1 MSSTKPE
8 RPSRGR
14 DPGLR
19 LRIET
24 AVLPDKKEEESPETD
39 SDQSS
44 PQQSK
49 FKFTLPD
56 NLKWIPSNWTLPKV
70 RPVIRSAVAAWI
82 SSVLFIIPAVE
93 RYMGQVSAFLSP
105 PADPFIGVVERE
117 VIIIG
122 IVALVWGW
130 SCFGMF
136 LANLARSNTDPTV
149 TFVAAISGQYIE
161 AGPTVIIAV
170 FIFLGSVFLL
180 YLRARQGPGP
190 YLFACILGCICLDI
204 TLTAAILIP
213 YPYYK
218 LGRSIIIP
226 LGFHSAISVLVSI
239 LIFPQTVSAEFT
251 TRLQGVL
258 APLIKSLELQCA
270 LKQNPADSKEFA
282 SIAEQIKASVRQA
295 EAGLIPLAITA
306 RLLPSDLIYARFAP
320 TDFKSLQAIARRMAV
335 RANGLTIYFA
345 LIEPTRERF
354 PMTPIPSRPVTPG
367 ATPGGTPGATTPG
380 GSPGATTPQRMS
392 SRPASPERQ
401 STTNTDAEDDQ
412 DGWLNHHRKSRTI
425 SCAPH
430 VHHLHHHHHHHHGP
444 LHNLLHNSLLHLS
457 LSRAKNEQAVGV
469 FESQRYMDIEATM
482 FHDPDAIPHTQ
493 QAMNLLF
500 HCCDPLLKANRSAV
514 SAISDWLRDARRGR
528 FAFWRSA
535 KQKKTAWQTKFD
547 TLKKTRDDL
556 EALLKEF
563 KSQNRFE
570 VLEPYKPVL
579 EAKGDVEQDSPS
591 HRYLFHCYVY
601 QYHLMRFTAQIIE
614 MLDEIIRLEQERPRN
629 HIWTPAR
636 KLFTWNNWNL
646 SDINDDE
653 EDPHLVQGLDPS
665 VMDDLGMANKRDP
678 DALPPHNVF
687 EWVMN
692 QLYMF
697 FRGCGGGNALYA
709 VKAGILTVI
718 MFIPSFLTTSAEF
731 AYENRFVWAIIMAQL
746 TLARFRG
753 DTTFGWVARVLST
766 FLGGIVGSV
775 IWYISA
781 GSGHGSPY
789 GLAAVLA
796 VCYPFFFYARLYWPG
811 PPMTNIIFFV
821 TTVLVIG
828 YSYQDHYIILPG
840 NPGSGIDVAWR
851 RFVLVTVGVTAAFI
865 FSFLPP
871 ATTIRRYQRTL
882 LATTSSELGAIY
894 CSVISFASSR
904 RLQEVPEVVTSLIA
918 IRSKLSRSAVL
929 RTNAIYEFSLRGR
942 WPAERYKKILD
953 LQMQI
958 AYSLSHL
965 MSIMEHMEPSWT
977 RAFLVRTRFLD
988 PNFQGDLLA
997 VISMIST
1004 SLRTGDP
1011 LPQITPCPLVD
1022 RFMLKYHGFS
1032 VIHKEAEEDFGLP
1045 RTLTL
1050 ETLQD
1055 EQYLMFCVGVSTA
1068 FGIVS
1073 RLDRLMLAVKEIVGE
1088 QYHLHGVST
1097 SFRVGVEMGSRT
1109 NTLTLRTPNGV

>member
-1 MSSTKPE
+1 MPSTGPE

-19 LRIET
+19 LRIDT
-24 AVLPDKKEEESPETD
+24 AVLPDKKEDSTESD
-39 SDQSS
+39 SEQSP

-49 FKFTLPD
+49 FKFALPD
-56 NLKWIPSNWTLPKV
+56 NLKWIPNDWTLPKV
-70 RPVIRSAVAAWI
+70 RPVVRSAVAAWI
-82 SSVLFIIPAVE
+82 SSVLFIIPTVE
-93 RYMGQVSAFLSP
+93 KYMGQASFLILISAFMSP
-105 PADPFIGVVERE
+105 PSDPFMGVVERE
-117 VIIIG
+117 LIILG
-122 IVALVWGW
+122 LVAAVWGW

-136 LANLARSNTDPTV
+136 LANLARSNTDRTV
-149 TFVAAISGQYIE
+149 TFVAAVSGQYIQ
-161 AGPTVIIAV
+161 AVPTVILAV

-190 YLFACILGCICLDI
+190 YLFGCILGCICLDI
-204 TLTAAILIP
+204 TLTAAILLP
-213 YPYYK
+213 YPYYQF
-218 LGRSIIIP
+218 GRAIIVP

-258 APLIKSLELQCA
+258 APLVKSLELQCS

-282 SIAEQIKASVRQA
+282 SIAEEIKASVRQA
-295 EAGLIPLAITA
+295 EAGLIPLAVTA
-306 RLLPSDLIYARFAP
+306 RLLPSDLIYTRFAP

-345 LIEPTRERF
+345 LIEPTREKF

-367 ATPGGTPGATTPG
+367 ATPGGTPGATTP
-380 GSPGATTPQRMS
+380 QRMT

-401 STTNTDAEDDQ
+401 SVNTDAEDDE
-412 DGWLNHHRKSRTI
+412 DGWLNHRRKSRT
-425 SCAPH
+425 SSPVARHSQSHARPH
-430 VHHLHHHHHHHHGP
+430 VHHHHLHHHHHHGS

-457 LSRAKNEQAVGV
+457 LARAKNEQAV
-469 FESQRYMDIEATM
+469 
-482 FHDPDAIPHTQ
+482 
-493 QAMNLLF
+493 AMNLLF

-514 SAISDWLRDARRGR
+514 SAVSDWLRDARRG
-528 FAFWRSA
+528 A
-535 KQKKTAWQTKFD
+535 
-547 TLKKTRDDL
+547 
-556 EALLKEF
+556 LKEF
-563 KSQNRFE
+563 KFQNRFE

-601 QYHLMRFTAQIIE
+601 QYHLMRFTTQIIE
-614 MLDEIIRLEQERPRN
+614 MLDEIIRLEQERPKN

-653 EDPHLVQGLDPS
+653 EDPDLVQGLEP
-665 VMDDLGMANKRDP
+665 R
-678 DALPPHNVF
+678 
-687 EWVMN
+687 
-692 QLYMF
+692 
-697 FRGCGGGNALYA
+697 CGGGNALYA
-709 VKAGILTVI
+709 VKAGILTII
-718 MFIPSFLTTSAEF
+718 MCIPSFLTTSAQF
-731 AYENRFVWAIIMAQL
+731 AYENRFVWAIVMAQL

-781 GSGHGSPY
+781 GRGNGSPY

-828 YSYQDHYIILPG
+828 YSYQDQYILLPG
-840 NPGSGIDVAWR
+840 NPGFGIDVAWR

-894 CSVISFASSR
+894 CSVVSFASSR
-904 RLQEVPEVVTSLIA
+904 RTQEVPEVVTSLIA
-918 IRSKLSRSAVL
+918 IRSKLNRSAVL
-929 RTNAIYEFSLRGR
+929 RTNAIYEVRTFDLRSAVVLIMIQFSLRGR
-942 WPAERYKKILD
+942 WPAARYQKILD

-965 MSIMEHMEPSWT
+965 MSVMEHMEPSWT

-1097 SFRVGVEMGSRT
+1097 SLRVGVEMGSRT
-1109 NTLTLRTPNGV
+1109 NTLTLRIPNGV